1 MIMIRFQNVKIL
13 NKIFNREFNF
23 KIIWPIIL
31 PAISLC
37 IFGLVLLRSTSFD
50 SIGSSTNY
58 ITFYNQ
64 LQWMGIGLAV
74 FIFMQFIRLKILN
87 EYAYHLYIF
96 LIISLIITYFM
107 PERGGSSRWIEIGP
121 FSFQPSEFGKIILVC
136 ALAKFLSDRKDNK
149 DQFITIILSL
159 IIGLIP
165 ALLVFGQPDLGT
177 ALIYLAV
184 IFPML
189 YWIGLRPF
197 YLFLFIAPV
206 VSMISSYS
214 IETFSF
220 WMLILI
226 LVLFYSQ
233 PTIFQATIVF
243 IINTCSGLLA
253 IAVYDNLYPHQQ
265 DRLLTLLDPMR
276 DRFGSGYQVFQSII
290 SIGSGGISGKGF
302 NQGTQSHLQYL
313 PEKSTDF
320 IIAVAGEEFGLI
332 GISFI
337 LLMFGIFTYWVT
349 EYLNKFNNDF
359 SSLSLVGV
367 FTILY
372 VHLIVNMGMTVGLF
386 PVTGLPAPFLSYGG
400 TFFITCALILSIIN
414 NNITNNI

>member
-1 MIMIRFQNVKIL
+1 MSKLHNIKIV

-23 KIIWPIIL
+23 KIIWPIVL
-31 PAISLC
+31 PIIALS
-37 IFGLVLLRSTSFD
+37 IFGLILLRSTSFD
-50 SIGSSTNY
+50 SVGSSTNY
-58 ITFYNQ
+58 ISFYKQ
-64 LQWMGIGLAV
+64 LRFMGIGV
-74 FIFMQFIRLKILN
+74 FIFVFMQFIRLKVLN
-87 EYAYHLYIF
+87 EYAYHLYMF
-96 LIISLIITYFM
+96 LIMNLVITYFM
-107 PERGGSSRWIEIGP
+107 PGRHGSSRWIEIGSLI
-121 FSFQPSEFGKIILVC
+121 SFQPSEVGKIILVC

-149 DQFITIILSL
+149 NQLMTIVLSL
-159 IIGLIP
+159 IIGLVP

-189 YWIGLRPF
+189 YWAGVRPF
-197 YLFLFIAPV
+197 YLFLFIAPII
-206 VSMISSYS
+206 SMLSSYS
-214 IETFSF
+214 LPTFSI
-220 WMLILI
+220 WMFILI
-226 LVLFYSQ
+226 IVLFYSQ
-233 PTIFQATIVF
+233 PTLRQATIAFVVN
-243 IINTCSGLLA
+243 ICSGLLA
-253 IAVYDNLYPHQQ
+253 REVFDNLYPHQQ
-265 DRLLTLLDPMR
+265 KRLITLLDPMS
-276 DRFGSGYQVFQSII
+276 DPFGAGWQVFQSIV

-313 PEKSTDF
+313 PEASTDF
-320 IIAVAGEEFGLI
+320 IIAVAAEEFGLI

-359 SSLSLVGV
+359 SSLSLVGT

-386 PVTGLPAPFLSYGG
+386 PVTGLPAPFLSFGG
-400 TFFITCALILSIIN
+400 TFFITCALILSIMN